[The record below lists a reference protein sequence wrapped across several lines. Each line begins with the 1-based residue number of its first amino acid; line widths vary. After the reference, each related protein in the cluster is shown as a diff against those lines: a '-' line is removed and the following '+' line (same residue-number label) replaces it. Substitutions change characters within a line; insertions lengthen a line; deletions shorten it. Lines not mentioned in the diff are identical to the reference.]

1 MSDEYSII
9 KALPEMLSG
18 ENLIKKL
25 QILPDY
31 SNKIRSENEA
41 IRLMELSNIYNIYIP
56 SQMSLEIYSK
66 LYLALIRSLQK
77 KNTITATIQQNQ
89 NFKAIKQKEYN
100 SILGGSDSFTII
112 GTSGIGKSSFDNVS
126 GNAKLFVAE
135 YTDKGALVRILM
147 SDDVEYGANDSI
159 ISDMNI
165 GNVRNN
171 GNYFKVFL
179 VDSSNIIPLSYC
191 KKIEF

>member
-112 GTSGIGKSSFDNVS
+112 GTSGIGKST
-126 GNAKLFVAE
+126 AITEL
-135 YTDKGALVRILM
+135 LI
-147 SDDVEYGANDSI
+147 
-159 ISDMNI
+159 
-165 GNVRNN
+165 
-171 GNYFKVFL
+171 
-179 VDSSNIIPLSYC
+179 
-191 KKIEF
+191 